1 MAKRFIDTE
10 IWNKKWFREFTPE
23 SKCFWFWLSAK
34 CDNAGVLADL
44 DLGLAKY
51 QIGKNKKGE
60 FPTEEDFKP
69 VLDMIIEIDETLSWI
84 PQFVTFQYSE
94 LKATCR
100 PHQSVIQK
108 LKERGL
114 YEQYEQYFAKSG
126 RKSNR
131 PSQADQLKEI
141 EDNLK
146 QWKSDWSGVDVGSEF
161 DTLKDWLKQ
170 SGKLKKDYSAFFRNW
185 LKKAGGQKKKAVEKS
200 EYLYSCFSHPDYRM
214 ISNDPKLLEFCPE
227 CKQKLEWTEVVK

>member
-1 MAKRFIDTE
+1 MAKRFMDSE
-10 IWNKKWFREFTPE
+10 IWNMRWFREFKPE
-23 SKCFWFWLSAK
+23 YKLFFFWAISK

-44 DLGLAKY
+44 DLGLASF
-51 QIGKNKKGE
+51 QIGYELKYDE
-60 FPTEEDFKP
+60 FEGAFED
-69 VLDMIIEIDETLSWI
+69 IIIRIDDSTWWI
-84 PQFVTFQYSE
+84 PQFVIFQYVE
-94 LKATCR
+94 LKETCR

-114 YEQYEQYFAKSG
+114 YGQYEQYFAKSG

-146 QWKSDWSGVDVGSEF
+146 QWESDWGGVDVGSEF

-185 LKKAGGQKKKAVEKS
+185 LKKAGGQKNKAAGDVK
-200 EYLYSCFSHPDYRM
+200 YLYACFSHPDYQ
-214 ISNDPKLLEFCPE
+214 IVSEDSKLVEFCPKCE
-227 CKQKLEWTEVVK
+227 QSLEWTEVVK